1 MSRWMA
7 PLRCGGCRTR
17 ATCCP
22 RVVREAGAP
31 MSQTRHAFDR
41 RRHRWRKRESRAAK
55 RRNARRECAPTGPTA
70 PVVASDPGFLLIERS
85 IKNR

>member
-7 PLRCGGCRTR
+7 PLRGGGCRTR

-41 RRHRWRKRESRAAK
+41 RRHRWRKRESRGAK
-55 RRNARRECAPTGPTA
+55 RRNARHECAPAA
-70 PVVASDPGFLLIERS
+70 PLVASDPGFLLIERS

>member
-55 RRNARRECAPTGPTA
+55 RSNIRQERAPTA
-70 PVVASDPGFLLIERS
+70 PVVASDRGFLLIERS

>member
-31 MSQTRHAFDR
+31 MSQTRHGFER
-41 RRHRWRKRESRAAK
+41 RRHRWRKHESRAAQRMK
-55 RRNARRECAPTGPTA
+55 ARHEGAATA
-70 PVVASDPGFLLIERS
+70 PVVASDPAFLLIERS

>member
-41 RRHRWRKRESRAAK
+41 RRHRWRKHESRAAQ
-55 RRNARRECAPTGPTA
+55 RMNARHEGAATA
-70 PVVASDPGFLLIERS
+70 PIVASDPAFLLIERS

>member
-31 MSQTRHAFDR
+31 MSQTRHGFDR
-41 RRHRWRKRESRAAK
+41 RRHRWRKHESRAAQ
-55 RRNARRECAPTGPTA
+55 RMNARHEGAATA
-70 PVVASDPGFLLIERS
+70 PIVASDPAFLLIERS

>member
-7 PLRCGGCRTR
+7 PRRADPCGARVTRCS
-17 ATCCP
+17 

-41 RRHRWRKRESRAAK
+41 RRHRWRKCESR
-55 RRNARRECAPTGPTA
+55 RDDDGRAP
-70 PVVASDPGFLLIERS
+70 
-85 IKNR
+85 